1 VPQSKLIWGEYCGTV
16 PQSRLIWGE
25 YCGTVPQSRIIWGEY
40 CGTVPQLRVIWGEY
54 CGTVPQSRII
64 WGEYCGTVPQSR
76 IIGYLNPKC
85 FHRNYSLVKTHFAV
99 LLHVAQNIRNGLGAR
114 VIAVPTI
121 LYSSSVILTVTHF
134 L

>member
-1 VPQSKLIWGEYCGTV
+1 VDVCHHPTASVSSG
-16 PQSRLIWGE
+16 
-25 YCGTVPQSRIIWGEY
+25 IIWGEY
-40 CGTVPQLRVIWGEY
+40 CGTVPQWRIIWGEY

-76 IIGYLNPKC
+76 IIWGEYCGTVPQLRIIGYLNMKC
-85 FHRNYSLVKTHFAV
+85 FHRSYILVKTHVAV

-114 VIAVPTI
+114 VI